1 MQYASSAVAD
11 SQREGGGLYG
21 RPAGSPPVVPPGG
34 KNTKR
39 RKRRDPLWARLMVIF
54 GALLML
60 TSGVAIFGSKLIFAE
75 ATKSVARQNLLG
87 SAGQN
92 RAHVSINGAK
102 NILLVGI
109 DARTGENPNDL
120 VRSDSIMILHIPSG
134 HDRGYLVS
142 IPRDSLVKIPAYNNG
157 KVKYSGGQ
165 DKINAAFAFG
175 GQGLTGNEARSHG
188 FELLAKTIQNL
199 TGITFDAGAIVDF
212 QGFQQVV
219 EVLGGVTMYVDE
231 KTTSIHLG
239 TDNKTGKYAEPFHIN
254 DDGTVG
260 RAVPGVTPMVY
271 NVGVH
276 DFPAYQALDYVRQRD
291 LLANGDYD
299 YGRQRHQQQ
308 FLKAIFKKIFSTGT
322 LSDPTKLGKVLDVVG
337 KAMTVDDGGVP
348 LEDWI
353 FAMKSISPNDLITI
367 KTNDGQLNPSKF
379 NGVDVEIIS
388 ETSLQLLHSVQ
399 SDSVDSFIS
408 AHPDWVS
415 QS

>member
-11 SQREGGGLYG
+11 ARREGGGLYG
-21 RPAGSPPVVPPGG
+21 QPAGSPPVPPGG
-34 KNTKR
+34 KTTK

-109 DARTGENPNDL
+109 DARTGQNPADL
-120 VRSDSIMILHIPSG
+120 VRSDSIMILHIPVG

-142 IPRDSLVKIPAYNNG
+142 LPRDSLVPIPAYNNG
-157 KVKYSGGQ
+157 KVKYPGGK

-175 GQGLTGNEARSHG
+175 GQGLTGNDARSHG

-199 TGITFDAGAIVDF
+199 SGITFDAGAIVDF

-219 EVLGGVTMYVDE
+219 EVLGGVSMYVDE
-231 KTTSIHLG
+231 TTTSIHLG
-239 TDNKTGKYAEPFHIN
+239 TDKNGKYAAPYKIN
-254 DDGTVG
+254 SDGTVG
-260 RAVPGVTPMVY
+260 SKIPGVTAKVY
-271 NVGVH
+271 SVGMH
-276 DFPAYQALDYVRQRD
+276 DFAPYEALDYVRQRD
-291 LLANGDYD
+291 LLANGDFD

-308 FLKAIFKKIFSTGT
+308 FLKAIFKKIFSSGT
-322 LSDPTKLGKVLDVVG
+322 LTDPTKLSKVLDVVG

-353 FAMKSISPNDLITI
+353 FAMKGISPNDLITI
-367 KTNDGQLNPSKF
+367 KTNDGQFNSEKV
-379 NGVDVEIIS
+379 NGVDVEILND
-388 ETSLQLLHSVQ
+388 TSMQLLHSVQ
-399 SDSVDSFIS
+399 SDTVDSFIS